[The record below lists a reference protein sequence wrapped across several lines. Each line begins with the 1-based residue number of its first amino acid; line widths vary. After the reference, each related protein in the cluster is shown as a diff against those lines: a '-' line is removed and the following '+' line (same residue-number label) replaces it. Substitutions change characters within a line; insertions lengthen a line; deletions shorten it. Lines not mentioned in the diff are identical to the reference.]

1 MRASRLVARTRLA
14 FVLAIVAIV
23 LPGCGTT
30 RGIDDPRAGD
40 REFVWQYGG
49 RTYSVAL
56 DLHAGTYERFR
67 QRERRRDYDLFAS
80 DHFSKRFIRN
90 ITGKLARYGA
100 ASGLPDSEIP
110 YFIVSFVQNLP
121 YTADDLTTGYDE
133 YPRFPYETLYDGGGD
148 CEDTSILVSAM
159 LHELRYE
166 VALLQFPEPGHVAVG
181 FACRPAPGQRYY
193 SHRGTRYCYLETTVD
208 DWGVGGVPP
217 SIQGARA
224 TVLPIVER
232 PVLWVQFTAQS
243 RQLTDAVVVDVTASV
258 RNLGSETAHGAT
270 VYVALRRPG
279 TESAWDQAES
289 GRFRLGPEQSISY
302 EAANLRVAA
311 GKPFQVYVRA
321 AGRNFPPEEAIS
333 PVLP

>member
-1 MRASRLVARTRLA
+1 MTGTRVAV
-14 FVLAIVAIV
+14 VLATVAIV

-30 RGIDDPRAGD
+30 RGIDEPRDVG

-56 DLHAGTYERFR
+56 DLHADTYERFR

-80 DHFSKRFIRN
+80 DHFSKRFIRD
-90 ITGKLARYGA
+90 ITGKLARYGV
-100 ASGLPDSEIP
+100 ASGLPNSEVP
-110 YFIVSFVQNLP
+110 YFIVAFVQNLP
-121 YTADDLTTGYDE
+121 YTADDVTTGFDE

-166 VALLQFPEPGHVAVG
+166 VALLQFPGPGHVAVG
-181 FACRPAPGQRYY
+181 YACRPAPGQRYY
-193 SHRGTRYCYLETTVD
+193 RYQGTRYCYLETTVD

-217 SIQGARA
+217 SIQGARV
-224 TVLPIVER
+224 TVMPIVER
-232 PVLWVQFTAQS
+232 PVLRVQFTAQY
-243 RQLTDAVVVDVTASV
+243 RQLTGAAAVDVTASV
-258 RNLGSETAHGAT
+258 QNLGSETAHGAT

-279 TESAWDQAES
+279 TELAWDQAES
-289 GRFRLGPEQSISY
+289 HRFRLGPEQSVTY
-302 EAANLRVAA
+302 EAANLRVTA
-311 GKPFQVYVRA
+311 GRPFQVYVRA